1 MVFIHFF
8 FTCLFIFFYLTVLNE
23 GRRWIWYQLCLE
35 HFKNAAHLK
44 EKKQLSFFLWEIGG
58 SKWSCDR
65 YMTAVLYSFSTVEP
79 RSWLQL
85 LQNFVPII
93 TIITIIVFIIIIF
106 NNYTESPQ
114 VIFIPTAIN
123 HPEVHRILLW
133 LIFSTIRFISKIWIW
148 NYISFF
154 HTFSHVKNRPI
165 KKLESGTVIN
175 SCTYVFFK

>member
-1 MVFIHFF
+1 M
-8 FTCLFIFFYLTVLNE
+8 LLTW
-23 GRRWIWYQLCLE
+23 RK
-35 HFKNAAHLK
+35 KN
-44 EKKQLSFFLWEIGG
+44 SYPFFLWEIGG

-65 YMTAVLYSFSTVEP
+65 YMTAVLYLFSTVDP
-79 RSWLQL
+79 RFWLQL